1 MDEKEQLLQ
10 SIKKRLVDI
19 KKLEKKKK
27 EITNNAIT
35 IAIQNKI
42 NENKTKIEE
51 TRQNYEQELKDSD
64 ILKEEYEKK
73 MNERIDLEKLL
84 EKEKKLKNKNF
95 EGEKEGIAKLKDALV
110 VKQREYEKK
119 EKELNKEKDLIKKYN
134 KEIGEIEKKIRI
146 LKERIEKKKNNN

>member
-27 EITNNAIT
+27 EITKDAIT

-42 NENKTKIEE
+42 EENKTTIKE
-51 TRQNYEQELKDSD
+51 TAQNYEQEMKDSD

-84 EKEKKLKNKNF
+84 EKEKNLKNKNF
-95 EGEKEGIAKLKDALV
+95 EGEKKGIAKLKDALV

-119 EKELNKEKDLIKKYN
+119 EKELNKEKDLIKKKN
-134 KEIGEIEKKIRI
+134 KEIAEMEKRIKIIKEKIEKI
-146 LKERIEKKKNNN
+146 KNNN